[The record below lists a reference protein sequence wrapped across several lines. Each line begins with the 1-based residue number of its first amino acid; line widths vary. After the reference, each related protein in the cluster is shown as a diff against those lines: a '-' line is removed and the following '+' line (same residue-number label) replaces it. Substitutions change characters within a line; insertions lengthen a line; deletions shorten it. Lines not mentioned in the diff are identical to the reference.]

1 MNLSANAGHKKYK
14 IKPNEKS
21 YFDRAIVSS
30 ASFRLDDQLPE
41 EEEEK

>member
-14 IKPNEKS
+14 NKPNEKS

-30 ASFRLDDQLPE
+30 ASSHLDEQLPE
-41 EEEEK
+41 EEEEE